1 MLIDFFLFDTEYLEV
16 FLAERRQ
23 QEEIYHLFFVLR
35 EFAFGHID
43 IQNLFLGIFYRFL
56 TGYFLVTLVLLLQF
70 LHRGERFFGC
80 FVCIDGGT
88 CLIAQCNFFLPD
100 ADIKRKFAR
109 VDSFMD

>member
-43 IQNLFLGIFYRFL
+43 IQNLFLGIFYRFSRAIS
-56 TGYFLVTLVLLLQF
+56 LLRSSCFSSFSIGESVFRLLR
-70 LHRGERFFGC
+70 LH
-80 FVCIDGGT
+80 
-88 CLIAQCNFFLPD
+88 
-100 ADIKRKFAR
+100 
-109 VDSFMD
+109 